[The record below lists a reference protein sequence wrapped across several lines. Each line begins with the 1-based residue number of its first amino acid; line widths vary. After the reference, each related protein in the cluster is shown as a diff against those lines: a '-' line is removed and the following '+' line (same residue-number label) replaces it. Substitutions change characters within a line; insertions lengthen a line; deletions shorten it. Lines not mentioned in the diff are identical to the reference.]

1 MSSSVL
7 ELGSLSCAS
16 SSFETTTKSDAI
28 VLFYEGNVDIFSIT
42 DPLQRNATIG
52 FINNFGQIPKQ
63 LFKKAHPPKK
73 VTKSTIP
80 TPGVAVDPQTSLPHG
95 VHTNSKIFF
104 HHLTNLKPTMAPIK
118 ELKGPVGQIQHCDGR
133 IVYAVEQN
141 KVLVPGNS
149 NRYLAWGFADQ
160 SFRLCNYESDKAV
173 FICEPNYLIG
183 QVLTCVCP
191 NPKLVL
197 TAGTSSVVAVYEYH
211 KKVKQLLIKKM
222 LYGHTDAVTCLA
234 ASPGWAIAVSGSRDR
249 TAIIW
254 DLSRYTYVKHL
265 SGHVGPVA
273 AVTIDELVG
282 NIVTCAALSL
292 SNDERI
298 FLN

>member
-1 MSSSVL
+1 
-7 ELGSLSCAS
+7 
-16 SSFETTTKSDAI
+16 
-28 VLFYEGNVDIFSIT
+28 
-42 DPLQRNATIG
+42 
-52 FINNFGQIPKQ
+52 
-63 LFKKAHPPKK
+63 
-73 VTKSTIP
+73 
-80 TPGVAVDPQTSLPHG
+80 
-95 VHTNSKIFF
+95 
-104 HHLTNLKPTMAPIK
+104 MAPIK

-133 IVYAVEQN
+133 FVYAVEQN

-191 NPKLVL
+191 NPKLVI

-234 ASPGWAIAVSGSRDR
+234 ATAVIRLHDEPSLLQTCSR
-249 TAIIW
+249 
-254 DLSRYTYVKHL
+254 
-265 SGHVGPVA
+265 
-273 AVTIDELVG
+273 
-282 NIVTCAALSL
+282 C
-292 SNDERI
+292 
-298 FLN
+298 